1 MPPLLHRVV
10 DNPEKR
16 TVWEFRVGKNEALYD
31 TTSWKSGCWFFQRN
45 NPKRR
50 SAFSPQRLRWSAK
63 LPRLGFGEVSR
74 DWRKTNATRHR
85 LARILA
91 RRPYFFENEAGRA
104 ATVNGARYRD
114 AITRFFLPKLDDIDA
129 ADTRFR
135 RDGATCRAANQT
147 IRLPRETF
155 PGRALSRFGDRNR
168 PPGSRDLT
176 PLDFFLRDCSRW
188 KVHVDDPATTRAL
201 REEIKRC
208 VDEIRPRSCG
218 KVMKNL
224 DERVRMCP
232 ILCTLRLL
240 KTLFYIRF
248 KFCVNFGHSLYT

>member
-1 MPPLLHRVV
+1 MERYTIQHHGKVDAGFSSEIILSDEARFHLDGFVNRQDCRVWGSEK
-10 DNPEKR
+10 PRAIGEKR
-16 TVWEFRVGKNEALYD
+16 TH
-31 TTSWKSGCWFFQRN
+31 
-45 NPKRR
+45 
-50 SAFSPQRLRWSAK
+50 PQRVTVWR
-63 LPRLGFGEVSR
+63 GFWPGGV
-74 DWRKTNATRHR
+74 
-85 LARILA
+85 IG
-91 RRPYFFENEAGRA
+91 PYFFENEAGRA

-208 VDEIRPRSCG
+208 VDEIRPRLRR

-224 DERVRMCP
+224 DERVRMCS

-248 KFCVNFGHSLYT
+248 KSCVNFGHPLYT